1 MLAKRSGEQSTRL
14 SSGPTQVPKRRR
26 WLKSAPGRSIAS
38 GDDSIWI
45 WSARRGLRQFP
56 AMDLSQPPRLP
67 AQLETAVQRV
77 RMAARS
83 AAEHTVDS
91 LGLAAMAAVGVLQRD
106 ALLGAQYELNRKLA
120 IFALTFN
127 ETLDADVARQ
137 AGTQT
142 PPPSPLVTPDS
153 LVASWESLT
162 LVENHEVEL
171 HISADRFALEISH
184 ACEWEIRE
192 LDGYMATLLH
202 LGAADPG
209 RNPLRAEVLGQAM
222 IRAIASLADRPEV
235 RKVLSSE
242 IGRSL
247 AHAMRQTYCDIV
259 ADLRRAGVRPLGLA
273 LRGKLPLRG
282 PSAHGASSAHGTLDT
297 PATDSD
303 CGRLPA
309 DRADIANGGAPAAWQ
324 RRNPPAATASPS
336 HQAEPTV
343 GRGGIVHSQ
352 RGPLA
357 HSLGRIDGEM
367 MSLIRRL
374 AQQTAAADADGRYP
388 GSLHDEGGGAYHRGD
403 AQGLWLDEGDGAPR
417 RLAAPNLIVAH
428 REELRQ
434 AATGTLD
441 HMVIDV
447 IGSLFDQILSDPR
460 VPPQLARQIARLQL
474 PVLRAALGDNSFFS
488 SRRHPVRRF
497 INRIASLG
505 SAVDD
510 IDGPAGQALQA
521 QVAELVQQLVEG
533 EFDRIEV
540 YEQKLQSLE
549 EFVASQARAE
559 LGATGAA
566 DQVLARKEAQLQV
579 QQRFGQALERALKGL
594 PVPDYLRNF
603 LSGVW
608 SQAIASAAA
617 EEGVDGALT
626 SRFRNAARDLVMS
639 VQPKATPAHRQL
651 FLRQLPPL
659 MKTLQ
664 LGLDRIAC
672 PHRTRQD
679 FFDQLLPAHA
689 ESLQGQAL
697 STLDHNLL
705 LRQVDKA
712 LATPLPE
719 IDDGNLAVPAS
730 DDAVAALQAL
740 VTPATFTP
748 EEAKAVGLLVDTS
761 VDWNGAL
768 DIDLSIEPELCA
780 ADLAFTGLPVPE
792 APEPS
797 SGKSLADHVQIGF
810 AYQMQLQ
817 GHWQK
822 VRLGHV
828 SAARSF
834 YVFSHGAKQR
844 ETVSMTHRMLVK
856 LCDAGRLRAMEGAYL
871 LERAS
876 ARARRQLASIS
887 LRKH

>member
-1 MLAKRSGEQSTRL
+1 
-14 SSGPTQVPKRRR
+14 
-26 WLKSAPGRSIAS
+26 
-38 GDDSIWI
+38 
-45 WSARRGLRQFP
+45 
-56 AMDLSQPPRLP
+56 MDLSQPPRLP

-142 PPPSPLVTPDS
+142 PPPSQLVTPDS
-153 LVASWESLT
+153 LVASWESLS
-162 LVENHEVEL
+162 LVDNHEVEL

-184 ACEWEIRE
+184 ACEWEIHE

-202 LGAADPG
+202 LSATDPG
-209 RNPLRAEVLGQAM
+209 RNPLRAEVVGQAM
-222 IRAIASLADRPEV
+222 IRAIESLADRPEV
-235 RKVLSSE
+235 RKVLASE

-247 AHAMRQTYCDIV
+247 AHAMRQTYSDIV

-273 LRGKLPLRG
+273 LRGNLPPRG
-282 PSAHGASSAHGTLDT
+282 SSAQGAPSANGSL
-297 PATDSD
+297 ATDSGQ
-303 CGRLPA
+303 GRLPA
-309 DRADIANGGAPAAWQ
+309 GRADIADGGPAAAWQ
-324 RRNPPAATASPS
+324 RRSQPAAAGSPS
-336 HQAEPTV
+336 PHAEPSTERS
-343 GRGGIVHSQ
+343 GFGHSQ
-352 RGPLA
+352 RSPLA

-374 AQQTAAADADGRYP
+374 AQQTAGHEAGGHHPRP
-388 GSLHDEGGGAYHRGD
+388 LHDESSGAYHRAD
-403 AQGLWLDEGDGAPR
+403 APGLWLDEGDGAPR

-434 AATGTLD
+434 TATGTLD

-460 VPPQLARQIARLQL
+460 VPPQMARQIARLQL

-505 SAVDD
+505 TAVDD
-510 IDGPAGQALQA
+510 FDGPAGKALLGR
-521 QVAELVQQLVEG
+521 VAELVQEVVEG

-540 YEQKLQSLE
+540 YEQKLRALE
-549 EFVASQARAE
+549 QFVAARASAE
-559 LGATGAA
+559 LSATGAA
-566 DQVLARKEAQLQV
+566 DELLARKEAQLQV
-579 QQRFGQALERALKGL
+579 QQRFGQELERALKGL
-594 PVPDYLRNF
+594 PVPDYLRDF
-603 LSGVW
+603 LAGVW

-617 EEGVDGALT
+617 NEGVDGALT
-626 SRFRNAARDLVMS
+626 GRFRDAARDLVMS

-664 LGLDRIAC
+664 LGLDRIGC
-672 PHRTRQD
+672 PERTRQA
-679 FFDQLLPAHA
+679 FFGQLLPAHA
-689 ESLQGQAL
+689 ESLKGQAL

-705 LRQVDKA
+705 VRQVDAA
-712 LATPLPE
+712 LATPLPAA
-719 IDDGNLAVPAS
+719 DDSSPNAPAS
-730 DDAVAALQAL
+730 AHAAAALQAL
-740 VTPATFTP
+740 ATPAVFTP
-748 EEAKAVGLLVDTS
+748 EEAKAVGLLVDTA

-768 DIDLSIEPELCA
+768 DIDLSMEPELSA
-780 ADLAFTGLPVPE
+780 ADLAFSGLPAPE

-822 VRLGHV
+822 VRLDHV

-834 YVFSHGAKQR
+834 LVFSHGAKQR
-844 ETVSMTHRMLVK
+844 ETVSMTYRMLVK
-856 LCDAGRLRAMEGAYL
+856 LCEAGRLRAMEGAYL

>member
-1 MLAKRSGEQSTRL
+1 
-14 SSGPTQVPKRRR
+14 
-26 WLKSAPGRSIAS
+26 
-38 GDDSIWI
+38 
-45 WSARRGLRQFP
+45 
-56 AMDLSQPPRLP
+56 MDLSQPPRLP

-127 ETLDADVARQ
+127 ETLEADVARQ
-137 AGTQT
+137 AGILT
-142 PPPSPLVTPDS
+142 PPPRELVTPDS
-153 LVASWESLT
+153 LVANWESLT
-162 LVENHEVEL
+162 LVDNHEVEL
-171 HISADRFALEISH
+171 HLSADRFALEISH

-202 LGAADPG
+202 LASADPA
-209 RNPLRAEVLGQAM
+209 RNPLRAEVVGQAM
-222 IRAIASLADRPEV
+222 IHAVESLADRPEV
-235 RKVLSSE
+235 RKVLASE

-247 AHAMRQTYCDIV
+247 AHAMRQTYTDIV

-273 LRGKLPLRG
+273 MRGKLTPRG
-282 PSAHGASSAHGTLDT
+282 PTAPGQHSGPGALGADSAQGRFASGRGNMADVNPAESLQRRIQAARAGAASSQ
-297 PATDSD
+297 
-303 CGRLPA
+303 A
-309 DRADIANGGAPAAWQ
+309 DAAVD
-324 RRNPPAATASPS
+324 RS
-336 HQAEPTV
+336 
-343 GRGGIVHSQ
+343 GFGHSQ
-352 RGPLA
+352 RSALA
-357 HSLGRIDGEM
+357 HSLGRVDGEM

-374 AQQTAAADADGRYP
+374 AQQSNYPDAGAEYADAPHRA
-388 GSLHDEGGGAYHRGD
+388 HGGYAGQAD
-403 AQGLWLDEGDGAPR
+403 APGLWLDEGDGAPR

-434 AATGTLD
+434 NATGTLD

-460 VPPQLARQIARLQL
+460 VPPQMARQIARLQL

-505 SAVDD
+505 SAADD
-510 IDGPAGQALQA
+510 FEGAAGKALLD
-521 QVAELVQQLVEG
+521 QVAALVQQVVEG
-533 EFDRIEV
+533 EFDRIDV
-540 YEQKLQSLE
+540 YEQKLEALE
-549 EFVASQARAE
+549 RFVATQARVE
-559 LGATGAA
+559 LSAAGAA
-566 DQVLARKEAQLQV
+566 DEMLARKEAQLQV
-579 QQRFGQALERALKGL
+579 QHRFAQELEAALKGL
-594 PVPDYLRNF
+594 PVPDYLRDF
-603 LSGVW
+603 LATVW

-617 EEGVDGALT
+617 EEGSEGALT
-626 SRFRNAARDLVMS
+626 RRFRDAARDLVMS
-639 VQPKATPAHRQL
+639 VQPKATAAHRQL

-659 MKTLQ
+659 MKALQ
-664 LGLDRIAC
+664 LGLDRVGC
-672 PHRTRQD
+672 PEHTRQE
-679 FFDQLLPAHA
+679 FFSRLLPAHA
-689 ESLQGQAL
+689 ESLKGQAL

-705 LRQVDKA
+705 LRQVDVA
-712 LATPLPE
+712 LATPLPAA
-719 IDDGNLAVPAS
+719 DAAPMLAPAGS
-730 DDAVAALQAL
+730 RAAAALQAL
-740 VTPATFTP
+740 ATPAAFSA
-748 EEAKAVGLLVDTS
+748 EEAKAIGLLVDTA
-761 VDWNGAL
+761 VDWHGAI
-768 DIDLSIEPELCA
+768 DIDLSAEPELSA
-780 ADLAFTGLPVPE
+780 ADLAFTGLPSPE

-797 SGKSLADHVQIGF
+797 RGKSLADHVQIGF

-822 VRLGHV
+822 VRLDHV

-834 YVFSHGAKQR
+834 FVFSHGAKQR
-844 ETVSMTHRMLVK
+844 ETLSMTHRMLVK
-856 LCDAGRLRAMEGAYL
+856 LCEAGRLRAMEGAYL